1 MLKDKL
7 KAALAP
13 LNLAQVND
21 GDYARTGYHLEVAAG
36 PGQMPAVAQAMLD
49 QGCFLESLTAVDL
62 RESFTLVYHFASF
75 DELCRTVVH
84 ATLTKEAKEAK
95 EAQGAQAPTISQ
107 VYPGADWYERE
118 VYDLF
123 GIKFAG
129 HPNLK
134 RLLLPED
141 ADFHPLLKDFGAEPG
156 ND

>member
-1 MLKDKL
+1 MLKDNLTK
-7 KAALAP
+7 ALA
-13 LNLAQVND
+13 NLSLEQVAD
-21 GDYARTGYHLEVAAG
+21 GDYAKTGYHLEVAAR
-36 PGQMPAVAQAMLD
+36 PQQMPDVARAMLE

-62 RESFTLVYHFASF
+62 RESFTLVYHFAHF

-84 ATLTKEAKEAK
+84 ASLAK
-95 EAQGAQAPTISQ
+95 GAQAPTISQ
-107 VYPGADWYERE
+107 VYPAADWYERE

-134 RLLLPED
+134 RILLPDD
-141 ADFHPLLKDFGAEPG
+141 ADFHPLLKDFGAEAA

>member
-1 MLKDKL
+1 MLKDNITQ
-7 KAALAP
+7 ALAP
-13 LNLAQVND
+13 LKLEKVAD
-21 GDYARTGYHLEVAAG
+21 GDYAVSGYHLEVAAR
-36 PGQMPAVAQAMLD
+36 PDQMPAVSQAMLE

-62 RESFTLVYHFASF
+62 RESFTLVYHFANF
-75 DELCRTVVH
+75 AELCRTVVH
-84 ATLTKEAKEAK
+84 ATLAK
-95 EAQGAQAPTISQ
+95 GAQAPTISQ

-134 RLLLPED
+134 RILLPDD
-141 ADFHPLLKDFGAEPG
+141 ADFHPLLKDFGAEAA

>member
-1 MLKDKL
+1 MLKDNLTK
-7 KAALAP
+7 ALAS
-13 LNLAQVND
+13 LNLAQVAD
-21 GDYARTGYHLEVAAG
+21 GDYARTGYHLEVAAR
-36 PGQMPAVAQAMLD
+36 PEQMPAVAQAMLE

-62 RESFTLVYHFASF
+62 RESFSLVYHFANFS
-75 DELCRTVVH
+75 ELCRTVVH
-84 ATLTKEAKEAK
+84 ASLAK
-95 EAQGAQAPTISQ
+95 GAQAPTISQ

-141 ADFHPLLKDFGAEPG
+141 ADFHPLLKDFGAEPA

>member
-1 MLKDKL
+1 MLKDKI
-7 KAALAP
+7 KKALAP
-13 LNLAQVND
+13 LGLDQVAD
-21 GDYARTGYHLEVAAG
+21 GDYAKTGYHLEVAAR
-36 PGQMPAVAQAMLD
+36 PQQMPDVAQAMLD

-62 RESFTLVYHFASF
+62 RESFTLVYHFANF

-84 ATLTKEAKEAK
+84 AALAKDT
-95 EAQGAQAPTISQ
+95 QAPTISQ
-107 VYPGADWYERE
+107 VYPAADWYERE

-134 RLLLPED
+134 RILLPDD
-141 ADFHPLLKDFGAEPG
+141 ADFHPLLKDFGAEAA

>member
-1 MLKDKL
+1 MLKDNL
-7 KAALAP
+7 KEALAP
-13 LNLAQVND
+13 LGLSEVAD
-21 GDYARTGYHLEVAAG
+21 GDYAKTGYHLEVAAG
-36 PGQMPAVAQAMLD
+36 PQQVPAVAQAMLD
-49 QGCFLESLTAVDL
+49 QGCFLESLTALDFK
-62 RESFTLVYHFASF
+62 EAFTLVYHFANY

-84 ATLTKEAKEAK
+84 ASLPKE
-95 EAQGAQAPTISQ
+95 AQAPTISQ
-107 VYPGADWYERE
+107 VYPAADWYERE

-141 ADFHPLLKDFGAEPG
+141 ADFHPLLKDFGEAEAA